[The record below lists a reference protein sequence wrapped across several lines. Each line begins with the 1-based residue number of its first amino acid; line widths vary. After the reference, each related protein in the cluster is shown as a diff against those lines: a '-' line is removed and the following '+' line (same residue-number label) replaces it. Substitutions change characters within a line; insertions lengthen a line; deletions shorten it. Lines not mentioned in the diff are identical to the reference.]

1 MLTLST
7 RGEYGVRAM
16 FEIAREYEK
25 GPISIK
31 EIARRQGV
39 SVAYLEQLLN
49 RLKREGLIRSQ
60 RGPGG
65 GYVLVK
71 KPNEISMATILRAL
85 EGPVALTMCL
95 NPTSERRRCSLVKRC
110 VTRLL
115 WQSLGKKIEDFLNG
129 ITLDDLLNEEKRLKG
144 W

>member
-7 RGEYGVRAM
+7 KGEYGVRAI

-25 GPISIK
+25 GPISIR

-49 RLKREGLIRSQ
+49 RLKRAGLIKSQ
-60 RGPGG
+60 KGPGG
-65 GYVLVK
+65 GYMLIK
-71 KPNEISMATILRAL
+71 KPDEITIGNILNTL

-95 NPTSERRRCSLVKRC
+95 DPASGKGRCSLVKRC

-115 WQSLGKKIEDFLNG
+115 WQSLGKKIEDFLNNV
-129 ITLDDLLNEEKRLKG
+129 TLDDLLREEKRLKG
-144 W
+144 